1 MRHNDIAAALWLS
14 LLAGALCMGPIGAR
28 AEGNCPPG
36 QTDTLKNYKG
46 TCMDPSQIDPQTGRL
61 KEASKCPPGQT
72 DTLKHY
78 KGTCMDPSQIDP
90 QTGRLKEA
98 SKCPPGQTDTL
109 KGYKGTCMPIEAGK
123 KDNTANCPE
132 GQIRHHGKCQTVGVL
147 PGSTTGKKGGFIQ
160 MIPTCAA
167 GTTYSESENKCVA
180 Q

>member
-36 QTDTLKNYKG
+36 QTDTLKN
-46 TCMDPSQIDPQTGRL
+46 
-61 KEASKCPPGQT
+61 
-72 DTLKHY
+72 Y